1 MAQAW
6 AYDAR
11 GNITGNGADTL
22 THDTANQPVS
32 VTAPGLSEAH
42 TYDGNLKRVKT
53 VRNGQTT
60 YWVYSALTGGLA
72 HQDDVTANKQT
83 DYLSGGGVTVR
94 RQGNAYY
101 FDHLDAQGS
110 AMVQT
115 DHYNGS
121 VVWRE
126 LYTPFGEKTVD
137 APANRDD
144 VGYTGHVQDD
154 LSGLTYM
161 QARYYDPVSG
171 RFLSTDPMGYQDQ
184 FNLYAYVGNDPV
196 NATDPT
202 GEQMLTNDGRIR
214 LTYSIG
220 GSGTFAT
227 PNGGASGG
235 VDVAFQV
242 TFSLTNPMAPI
253 ILEKVAIQSS
263 HGASDTASGGAIGAS
278 ADIDAAEVGL
288 SLGGISDREGGTLT
302 TEADYG
308 PLGGEVFTS
317 AEKPSVDGSGFK
329 VSIFGPGVGAAA
341 SVTETNTL
349 IETPDMSSIFESEER

>member
-115 DHYNGS
+115 AFHTGNAALPGLFRLDLIHWIKSLLRNRLQKGES
-121 VVWRE
+121 S
-126 LYTPFGEKTVD
+126 TPPLARRRSTPPPI
-137 APANRDD
+137 ATMLAIPATSR
-144 VGYTGHVQDD
+144 
-154 LSGLTYM
+154 
-161 QARYYDPVSG
+161 
-171 RFLSTDPMGYQDQ
+171 
-184 FNLYAYVGNDPV
+184 
-196 NATDPT
+196 
-202 GEQMLTNDGRIR
+202 
-214 LTYSIG
+214 
-220 GSGTFAT
+220 
-227 PNGGASGG
+227 
-235 VDVAFQV
+235 
-242 TFSLTNPMAPI
+242 
-253 ILEKVAIQSS
+253 
-263 HGASDTASGGAIGAS
+263 
-278 ADIDAAEVGL
+278 
-288 SLGGISDREGGTLT
+288 T
-302 TEADYG
+302 TCRA
-308 PLGGEVFTS
+308 
-317 AEKPSVDGSGFK
+317 
-329 VSIFGPGVGAAA
+329 
-341 SVTETNTL
+341 
-349 IETPDMSSIFESEER
+349 